1 MKKPNHLVISD
12 PQRKPDQTHEDMTAL
27 GNLVVDRRPEVIVCV
42 GDWWDMPS
50 LCSYDDGT
58 MYMENQRYLA
68 DVEAGNEAM
77 EAFLAPM
84 EDFNRR
90 AKKKYKPRMVFL
102 IGNHEERIERF
113 GADNPKLEDVLTY
126 DDLALDAWEVHD
138 FLEVVEIDGVYYSHY
153 FTNHMNKPI
162 GGTVFNR
169 LNKLKFSFTQGH
181 QQLYAHTKEYLND
194 GRVLN
199 GLITGSF
206 YQYKERYMGPQA
218 SNHWRGVVYKHDV
231 HNGDYDIEMIHI
243 SRLMREYGE

>member
-1 MKKPNHLVISD
+1 LIISD

-27 GNLVVDRRPEVIVCV
+27 GNLCVERRPEVIVCV

-58 MYMENQRYLA
+58 KYMENQRYLA

-77 EAFLAPM
+77 EAFLAPIQTV
-84 EDFNRR
+84 NKRSR
-90 AKKKYKPRMVFL
+90 NKYKPRMVFC
-102 IGNHEERIERF
+102 IGNHEERIDRF
-113 GADNPKLEDVLTY
+113 GAANPKLEDVLSY
-126 DDLALDAWEVHD
+126 DDLALDAWEVHN
-138 FLEVVEIDGVYYSHY
+138 FLEVVVIDGVAYSHY

-162 GGTVFNR
+162 GGTIFNR

-194 GRVLN
+194 GRVIN

-206 YQYKERYMGPQA
+206 YQYEERYMGPQA
-218 SNHWRGVVYKHDV
+218 GHHWRGVVYKHDV
-231 HNGDYDIEMIHI
+231 RNGDYDLEMMHI
-243 SRLMREYGE
+243 SRLMKEYGE